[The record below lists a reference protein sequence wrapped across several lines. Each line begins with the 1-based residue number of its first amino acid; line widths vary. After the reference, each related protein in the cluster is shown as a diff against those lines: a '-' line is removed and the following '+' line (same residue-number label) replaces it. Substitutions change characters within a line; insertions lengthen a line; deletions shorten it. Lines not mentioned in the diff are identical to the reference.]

1 MTIPLLHRGRTRSE
15 KRVREASRE
24 RVDGE
29 RERESRPVQTAW
41 PAGWCGSLVQPPI
54 LSHPQ
59 AGRSFPMA
67 HWRGRFI
74 ISLTHTH
81 TARRCSPHQRERER
95 VREKERERTLPQSQA
110 DDTVDQL
117 CADWP
122 SRLPVRAAADVCSPW
137 LWALMRER
145 EPPSASFILSFRL
158 SFHSNVQSVFSP
170 GYSHLFAVML
180 FSSFSLL
187 IKCCLFVLFFPSKT
201 WYFFLYKHIHF
212 NNLTKFEYNMNKWK
226 QIFTNI

>member
-59 AGRSFPMA
+59 AGRSFPTA

-74 ISLTHTH
+74 ISQQHAHTHTH
-81 TARRCSPHQRERER
+81 TRHGAAPRIRERER
-95 VREKERERTLPQSQA
+95 GLERK
-110 DDTVDQL
+110 
-117 CADWP
+117 
-122 SRLPVRAAADVCSPW
+122 
-137 LWALMRER
+137 RER
-145 EPPSASFILSFRL
+145 EPFLNLRL
-158 SFHSNVQSVFSP
+158 MTQLTSCVLIGRAGFQSELLLTCVLLDCEHWWERESLP
-170 GYSHLFAVML
+170 LPL
-180 FSSFSLL
+180 SFSLSVCHF
-187 IKCCLFVLFFPSKT
+187 IRMYSQ
-201 WYFFLYKHIHF
+201 FFLQDIPIY
-212 NNLTKFEYNMNKWK
+212 LP
-226 QIFTNI
+226 